1 MYKTVSRLL
10 PLIALSAL
18 CLTACGK
25 KADDTKGARGPAS
38 VGFMIVEQR
47 PISLTQDLAGR
58 TSAWLVSDV
67 RPQVSGIVK
76 ARQFTEGAIV
86 SAGQSLYLIDPA
98 TYQAA
103 YGSAQANLQQAE
115 ATLEAAR
122 GRADRA
128 AQLVTIK
135 AISQQ
140 EHDDTIT
147 AVKQAEA
154 SVAQQRAAL
163 QSAGINL
170 TYTKVG
176 APISGRI
183 GKSSVTPGALVTA
196 SQATPLATIQDT
208 SRVYVDITQSST
220 EVLKLKKA
228 IAGGKVGAIDQAD
241 VQLLLDDGSTYPI
254 TGKLQFSDVSV
265 NPATGAVTLR
275 AVFANPD
282 GLLLPG
288 MFVRTRLVTGTVP
301 DAVLVPQNAVALDP
315 RGSASVLLVGAD
327 GKAKKQPVALAEMI
341 GKEWRVTSGLKP
353 GDKVIVD
360 GGQNLKDGAPV
371 KPEPVKAGSGAEK

>member
-1 MYKTVSRLL
+1 MFPAVSRLL
-10 PLIALSAL
+10 PLIALSAV
-18 CLTACGK
+18 CLSACGK
-25 KADDTKGARGPAS
+25 KADDTKGARGPAN
-38 VGFMIVEQR
+38 VGVMAVQQR

-58 TSAWLVSDV
+58 TSAWLVSEV

-76 ARQFTEGAIV
+76 ARQFTEGALV

-98 TYQAA
+98 SYQAS
-103 YGSAQANLQQAE
+103 YNSAQANLQQAE
-115 ATLEAAR
+115 AALESAR
-122 GRADRA
+122 TRAGRAG
-128 AQLVTIK
+128 QLVTIK

-140 EHDDTIT
+140 EHDDAVT
-147 AVKQAEA
+147 ALKQAEA
-154 SVAQQRAAL
+154 SVAQQRASL

-170 TYTKVG
+170 NYTKVA

-208 SRVYVDITQSST
+208 SKVYVDITQSSA

-228 IAGGKVGAIDQAD
+228 IAGGKVGAVDQAD
-241 VQLLLDDGSTYPI
+241 VQLLLEDGSTYSI

-265 NPATGAVTLR
+265 NPSTGAVTLR

-288 MFVRTRLVTGTVP
+288 MFVRARLVTGTVP
-301 DAVLVPQNAVALDP
+301 DAVLIPQNAVALDP
-315 RGSASVLLVGAD
+315 RGGASVLLAGPD
-327 GKAKKQPVALAEMI
+327 NKAKKQNITVAEMI

-353 GDKVIVD
+353 GDKVIID
-360 GGQNLKDGAPV
+360 GALNLRDGAPI
-371 KPEPVKAGSGAEK
+371 KPAPVKAANGTEK